1 MSERV
6 GQYKHLDESHPVV
19 LKGSEGVS
27 ISVPIVSFVE
37 AALDTNY
44 GLHRLLSEIV
54 IQLGSTNEEEM
65 KEFDVQDRVELVER
79 IKTFLDEG
87 GN

>member
-6 GQYKHLDESHPVV
+6 GQFKHLDESYPIV
-19 LKGSEGVS
+19 LKDFEGVY
-27 ISVPIVSFVE
+27 ISVPFASFVE
-37 AALDTNY
+37 AALDSNY

-54 IQLGSTNEEEM
+54 IQLGSMNEEEM
-65 KEFDVQDRVELVER
+65 KEFDVQDRVELVEQ

-87 GN
+87 GK